1 MEIDEVDDDDVDYNL
16 SPDASGNDICNI
28 GASGDE
34 GGKDELLLK
43 LQQYVTSDANFTRW
57 VYPLFI
63 FFFFFFFSFLL
74 QRCSVVKSL
83 IELAY
88 ANIFFSSIIHLEIL
102 FDSSAYPYIIRV
114 FLRVQ
119 YGQVEECDRMTRA
132 KRAYIRNEACSPC
145 LVCMKERKL
154 IGTVNEHVC

>member
-1 MEIDEVDDDDVDYNL
+1 MQYWSKWRRRWKGRTATEIATVRNL
-16 SPDASGNDICNI
+16 GRKLHTVSVPFVH
-28 GASGDE
+28 
-34 GGKDELLLK
+34 LL
-43 LQQYVTSDANFTRW
+43 
-57 VYPLFI
+57 
-63 FFFFFFFSFLL
+63 FFFFFSFLL